1 MKPLRL
7 LINIVNIWL
16 PIVFIYIIIVCTLFP
31 LPGQNACEKKSYIF
45 LRKELP
51 VRLAN
56 IMKEIA
62 LLPDNLLHT
71 RSVSEVSS
79 WYVKSFE
86 DVLEFENAEPTH
98 ENLQK

>member
-1 MKPLRL
+1 M
-7 LINIVNIWL
+7 
-16 PIVFIYIIIVCTLFP
+16 
-31 LPGQNACEKKSYIF
+31 
-45 LRKELP
+45 
-51 VRLAN
+51 RLAN

-86 DVLEFENAEPTH
+86 DVLEYEKVEPTH
-98 ENLQK
+98 DNLQKCEPPESFK

>member
-1 MKPLRL
+1 M
-7 LINIVNIWL
+7 
-16 PIVFIYIIIVCTLFP
+16 
-31 LPGQNACEKKSYIF
+31 
-45 LRKELP
+45 
-51 VRLAN
+51 RLAN

>member
-1 MKPLRL
+1 
-7 LINIVNIWL
+7 
-16 PIVFIYIIIVCTLFP
+16 
-31 LPGQNACEKKSYIF
+31 
-45 LRKELP
+45 

-98 ENLQK
+98 DNLQKCEKIIYHLPKNANLINNMIMIIADLCAIWISLGIDTMMLYRRWLKASSR

>member
-1 MKPLRL
+1 
-7 LINIVNIWL
+7 
-16 PIVFIYIIIVCTLFP
+16 
-31 LPGQNACEKKSYIF
+31 
-45 LRKELP
+45 LP

-98 ENLQK
+98 DNLQKYEEFYYLLNYKTLMKYIYIYIYFLLSM